1 MMKTKLFVYVLLFI
15 VPIRFSIAYGELEGE
30 WICDI
35 KVNDSVSLIMPS
47 TSDIPF
53 NISISVNGD
62 PSNSVGI
69 AWFTNPHIDNSEVLY
84 IKKGDRKSVVEG
96 KSGQSRQE
104 GAGVGLR

>member
-62 PSNSVGI
+62 PHFIGAIVIIMGKI
-69 AWFTNPHIDNSEVLY
+69 IGKEIFFTIF
-84 IKKGDRKSVVEG
+84 
-96 KSGQSRQE
+96 
-104 GAGVGLR
+104 